1 MLANDKY
8 NVRFEEIQHVYFLG
22 IGGIGMSA
30 LARYFKLK
38 GKEVTGYDKTET
50 ALTKKLEE
58 EGMVIHYNEDP
69 NAIPAN
75 IDMIVYTPAIPN
87 SHKEWDELN
96 SRSLPL
102 MKRAEVLGLISRSYK
117 TIAVAGT
124 HGKTSTS
131 SMTSC
136 FLRSADLDVTA
147 FLGGIVKD
155 FESNFVFGESE
166 WVVVEADEFDRSF
179 MHLTPEMAVLL
190 SLDPDH
196 LDIYGE
202 HAEMLKTFREFTLQI
217 KRGGS
222 LLIASPLM
230 DQIDSDWRKALLE
243 NEISIYSFG
252 VGEGWFSAVNLRA
265 ENHRFYFDFL
275 VNEDVILTSGIS
287 MPGNHN
293 VSNAT
298 AALGIASLLNLEAKK
313 LAQGVYD
320 FKGINRR
327 FDFQTESKDQIYIDD
342 YAHHPTEINAAM
354 NAARTLYPDKQ
365 LTVIFQPHLF
375 SRTRDFMDGFALELA
390 KADTLILM
398 DIYPARELPIKGI
411 TTEKIKEIIGRDDVR
426 ILDEDSVI
434 EFVKTNKNNIEV
446 LMTLGAGNIDRL
458 VRPLKKIMNK

>member
-1 MLANDKY
+1 MLASDSN

-38 GKEVTGYDKTET
+38 GKKVTGYDKTIT
-50 ALTKKLEE
+50 PLTEKLEE
-58 EGMVIHYNEDP
+58 EGMDIHYNEDP
-69 NAIPAN
+69 NEIPAN
-75 IDMIVYTPAIPN
+75 IDMIVYTPAIPD
-87 SHKEWDELN
+87 SHKEWEELK
-96 SRSLPL
+96 SRCLPL

-155 FESNFVFGESE
+155 FGSNFVFGTSD

-196 LDIYGE
+196 LDIYGD
-202 HAEMLKTFREFTLQI
+202 HSEMLKTFRDFTLQV
-217 KRGGS
+217 KKGGS

-230 DQIDSDWRKALLE
+230 NQIDSDWRKALLE

-252 VGEGWFSAVNLRA
+252 VDEGWFSAKNLRA

-275 VNEDVILTSGIS
+275 VNDEVKLTSGIS

-298 AALGIASLLNLEAKK
+298 AALGIASLLDLNAKK
-313 LAQGVYD
+313 LAEGIYD

-327 FDFQTESKDQIYIDD
+327 FDFQTQSEDQVYIDD

-354 NAARTLYPDKQ
+354 SAAKILYPDKQ
-365 LTVIFQPHLF
+365 LMVIFQPHLF
-375 SRTRDFMDGFALELA
+375 SRTRDFLEDFATELA
-390 KADTLILM
+390 KADKLILM
-398 DIYPARELPIKGI
+398 DIYPAREKPIKGI
-411 TTEKIKEIIGRDDVR
+411 TTERIKELIGQEDVQ

-434 EFVKTNKNNIEV
+434 EYIKTNKKDIEV

-458 VRPLKKIMNK
+458 VKPLKTIMNK